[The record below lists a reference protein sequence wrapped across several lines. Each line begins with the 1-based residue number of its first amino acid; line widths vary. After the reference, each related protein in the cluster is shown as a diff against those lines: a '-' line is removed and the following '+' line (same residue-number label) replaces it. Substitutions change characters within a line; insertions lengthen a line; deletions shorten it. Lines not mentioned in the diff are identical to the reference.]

1 VLECR
6 RRYQSGA
13 FEAIIYSIFLNVKSK
28 STIRKI
34 KKTMR
39 K

>member
-1 VLECR
+1 LRGRGKGMVLECR

-28 STIRKI
+28 STI
-34 KKTMR
+34 
-39 K
+39 